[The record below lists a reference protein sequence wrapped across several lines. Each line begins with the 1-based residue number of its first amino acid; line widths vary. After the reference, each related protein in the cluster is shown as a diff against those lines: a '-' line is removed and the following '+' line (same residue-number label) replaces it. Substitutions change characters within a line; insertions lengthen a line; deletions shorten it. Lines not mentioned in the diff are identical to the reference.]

1 MSEPETEA
9 APLEVESR
17 FRRGVRYSHRTGLY
31 VSLVVAIATVVFLI
45 LLIVQNSRH
54 VKVDYVFGTSHTRL
68 IWLIIVTGF
77 LGWLLGLAT
86 SYLVRR
92 RTRRPR

>member
-1 MSEPETEA
+1 MTEPERPTPPAET
-9 APLEVESR
+9 R
-17 FRRGVRYSHRTGLY
+17 FRRGVRHTHRTGLY
-31 VSLVVAIATVVFLI
+31 VALAVAFATVVFLI

-68 IWLIIVTGF
+68 IWLIVVTGF

>member
-1 MSEPETEA
+1 MTEA
-9 APLEVESR
+9 ERPTPEEETR
-17 FRRGVRYSHRTGLY
+17 FRRGVRHTHRLGLY
-31 VSLVVAIATVVFLI
+31 VALAVAFATVVFLI

-68 IWLIIVTGF
+68 IWLIVVTGF

>member
-1 MSEPETEA
+1 MTEPERPTPPAET
-9 APLEVESR
+9 R
-17 FRRGVRYSHRTGLY
+17 FRRGVRHTHRTGLY
-31 VSLVVAIATVVFLI
+31 VALAVAFATVVFLI

>member
-1 MSEPETEA
+1 MTEPERPTPPA
-9 APLEVESR
+9 ESR
-17 FRRGVRYSHRTGLY
+17 FRRGVRHTHRTGLY
-31 VSLVVAIATVVFLI
+31 VALAVAFATVVFLI